1 MANAKDTKT
10 TDAPETVENSADT
23 PVEATEAKKGRP
35 TTRKPG
41 GRTVSA
47 YFDPDEYD
55 ALVEGSFDK
64 RHRKDSDL
72 IRAAVFA
79 YIGYNPESAES
90 AAE

>member
-10 TDAPETVENSADT
+10 PDTDAAVEVENT
-23 PVEATEAKKGRP
+23 EATEAKKGRP

-79 YIGYNPESAES
+79 YIGYNPESSAE
-90 AAE
+90 